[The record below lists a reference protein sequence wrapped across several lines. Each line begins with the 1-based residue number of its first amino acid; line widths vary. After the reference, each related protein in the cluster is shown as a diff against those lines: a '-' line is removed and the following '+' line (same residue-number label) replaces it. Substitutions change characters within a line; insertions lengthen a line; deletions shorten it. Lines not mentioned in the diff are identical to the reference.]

1 MPVMSSSWTD
11 GFVSW
16 FIQMVIWVPK
26 PKFWENTRRS
36 ETTTRISAIRMMILL
51 CKEFFLLFFVKLTP
65 SFPNC
70 RFWVL
75 FYHFS
80 IKWCNFEFFLCLET
94 LKPLGG
100 ASRSLRRPKLPLRTP
115 FLATRFWYG
124 DGRAWGA
131 ALGIG
136 KIILKKRH
144 PCLRA
149 GCLSYLF

>member
-70 RFWVL
+70 RFWIL

-80 IKWCNFEFFLCLET
+80 IKWCNFEFFCVW
-94 LKPLGG
+94 K
-100 ASRSLRRPKLPLRTP
+100 
-115 FLATRFWYG
+115 
-124 DGRAWGA
+124 
-131 ALGIG
+131 
-136 KIILKKRH
+136 H
-144 PCLRA
+144 
-149 GCLSYLF
+149 